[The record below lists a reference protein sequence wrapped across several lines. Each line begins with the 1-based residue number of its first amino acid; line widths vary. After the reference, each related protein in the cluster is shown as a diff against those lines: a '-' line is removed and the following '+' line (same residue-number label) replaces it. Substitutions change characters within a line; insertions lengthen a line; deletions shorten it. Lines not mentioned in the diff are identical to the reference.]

1 MMLAAVILLALL
13 LLAACLIVGGL
24 KLQLDK
30 SVKLLADST
39 ALNRKLAT
47 ESIRQAISNKL

>member
-1 MMLAAVILLALL
+1 MMLAAVILLSVLL
-13 LLAACLIVGGL
+13 AAACLIVGVL

-39 ALNRKLAT
+39 VLNRKLAT
-47 ESIRQAISNKL
+47 ESIRQAISTKL